1 MTKPDSNSHNS
12 VFLHVFGKP
21 IILAL
26 VSMAGLIAAL
36 VGDGVLDAVSW
47 IALGYIV
54 AVTVWYVWIAKQPRR
69 KRRT

>member
-1 MTKPDSNSHNS
+1 MKSNSNSGNS

-26 VSMAGLIAAL
+26 ISMAGLLAAL
-36 VGDGVLDAVSW
+36 IGDGLLDVVSW

-54 AVTVWYVWIAKQPRR
+54 AVTVWYVWIAKPRN
-69 KRRT
+69 RRV

>member
-1 MTKPDSNSHNS
+1 MTKPDLNSQNS

-36 VGDGVLDAVSW
+36 VGDGVLDVVSW

-54 AVTVWYVWIAKQPRR
+54 DVTVWYVWIAKQPRR
-69 KRRT
+69 KPRT

>member
-1 MTKPDSNSHNS
+1 MKSNSRNS

-26 VSMAGLIAAL
+26 ISMAGLIAAL
-36 VGDGVLDAVSW
+36 VGDGVLDVASW

-54 AVTVWYVWIAKQPRR
+54 AVTVWYVWIAKENQR

>member
-1 MTKPDSNSHNS
+1 MTKPNSHNS

-26 VSMAGLIAAL
+26 ISMAGLIAAL
-36 VGDGVLDAVSW
+36 VGDGVWDVVSW

-54 AVTVWYVWIAKQPRR
+54 AVTVWYVWIAKQPPG
-69 KRRT
+69 KRRA

>member
-1 MTKPDSNSHNS
+1 MTKPGSHNS

-21 IILAL
+21 MILAL

-36 VGDGVLDAVSW
+36 VGDGLLDVVSW

-54 AVTVWYVWIAKQPRR
+54 AVTVWYVWIAKENQR
-69 KRRT
+69 KRRA

>member
-1 MTKPDSNSHNS
+1 MTKPNSHNS

-26 VSMAGLIAAL
+26 ISMAGLIAAL
-36 VGDGVLDAVSW
+36 VGDGVWDVVSW

-54 AVTVWYVWIAKQPRR
+54 AVTVWYWWLAKPAQR
-69 KRRT
+69 KRRA

>member
-1 MTKPDSNSHNS
+1 MTKPGSRDS

-26 VSMAGLIAAL
+26 ISMAGLIAAL
-36 VGDGVLDAVSW
+36 VGDGLLDVVSW

-54 AVTVWYVWIAKQPRR
+54 AVTVWYVWIAKQNPR
-69 KRRT
+69 KRRV